1 MKFSSVFTLTT
12 ISTLIRVMSG
22 LLINKLIA
30 VFSGPAGLAI
40 YGNFMSLNGLL
51 SISGSGSSQTAIT
64 KLISSSNIKA
74 EKISIVLNSLII
86 ILTLLVFISLILLI
100 FPTEIS
106 NYIFKDPSFKLLIY
120 LSIPLM
126 WSTVMNLTML
136 AILNGLKEFKTF
148 SVFNMLIAAFPA
160 ILILIFSEEISIEK
174 IVFSYLFSSILI
186 TFFLFINLFPFL
198 KDLIMSSRFIQASKL
213 SLIAKFGITSL
224 VTGLIVTFS
233 ILIFRNMII

>member
-1 MKFSSVFTLTT
+1 
-12 ISTLIRVMSG
+12 
-22 LLINKLIA
+22 
-30 VFSGPAGLAI
+30 
-40 YGNFMSLNGLL
+40 MSLNGLL

-64 KLISSSNIKA
+64 KLISSSNIRP
-74 EKISIVLNSLII
+74 EKISIVVNSLII
-86 ILTLLVFISLILLI
+86 IFTLLVFISLILLI

-106 NYIFKDPSFKLLIY
+106 GYIFKDSSFKLLIY

-160 ILILIFSEEISIEK
+160 ILIFIFSEEISIEK

-186 TFFLFINLFPFL
+186 TLFLFINLFPIL
-198 KDLIMSSRFIQASKL
+198 KDVIMSSRFIQVSKL
-213 SLIAKFGITSL
+213 SLIAKF
-224 VTGLIVTFS
+224 
-233 ILIFRNMII
+233 